1 MPSSSSGDMPA
12 MTAGIFPRP
21 VRRTPM
27 PDTILEID
35 GVRVLCQVHRVHLD
49 DLERDN
55 AERGTRPM
63 REQPASLARTWPP
76 AVVYETILRR
86 ETG

>member
-1 MPSSSSGDMPA
+1 
-12 MTAGIFPRP
+12 MTADIFPRP
-21 VRRTPM
+21 VRRTRQ
-27 PDTILEID
+27 PDTILEI
-35 GVRVLCQVHRVHLD
+35 GGKRVQCRVYRVCLD

-76 AVVYETILRR
+76 AVVYETVRK
-86 ETG
+86 ETTE